1 MPSGEHCTLRIFRA
15 EDPSVLRRYP
25 VTATSFHLI
34 GKESDKHWEEGE
46 DLSLLD
52 FKTIE
57 YKRRGYAIAT
67 E

>member
-1 MPSGEHCTLRIFRA
+1 
-15 EDPSVLRRYP
+15 